1 LGDRR
6 LGNRDVNAVRQC
18 AAHGLRVSARPKNVH
33 CHAVKPAEKSCCA
46 KPSNAKQAD
55 QHPEPLSGPAMK
67 APDCAKAVTQPE
79 TLTIEQRQADL
90 HELMS
95 LTFDRCPIADVF
107 CVLPFVFLPTDLDFR
122 EPPPTDR
129 VVAFQHF
136 TI

>member
-1 LGDRR
+1 
-6 LGNRDVNAVRQC
+6 
-18 AAHGLRVSARPKNVH
+18 
-33 CHAVKPAEKSCCA
+33 
-46 KPSNAKQAD
+46 
-55 QHPEPLSGPAMK
+55 MK